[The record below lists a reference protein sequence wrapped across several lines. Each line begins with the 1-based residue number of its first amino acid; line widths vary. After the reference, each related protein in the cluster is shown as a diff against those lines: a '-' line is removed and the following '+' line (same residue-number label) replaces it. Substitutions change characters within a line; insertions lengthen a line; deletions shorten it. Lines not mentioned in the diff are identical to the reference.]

1 MTAVQWLAASA
12 LLTALLWVPYVL
24 ERFTSLGIIGTL
36 KPVDPGDELN
46 QRLWARR
53 AKRAHYNAVE
63 NLVVFATLVLVAQA
77 MGKGDDSQVLF
88 ATQAYFWARVV
99 HFPALT
105 MGWTGVRTLAF
116 LVGFAAQII
125 VALKIFG
132 V

>member
-1 MTAVQWLAASA
+1 MTSLEWLAASA
-12 LLTALLWVPYVL
+12 ILTALLWIPYIL
-24 ERFTSLGIIGTL
+24 ERAVSLGLFGAL
-36 KPVDPGDELN
+36 KPVEPEDELK

-77 MGKGDDSQVLF
+77 LGKAEDSQVLF
-88 ATQAYFWARVV
+88 ATQIFFWARVV

-105 MGWTGVRTLAF
+105 MGWPGVRTLAF
-116 LVGFAAQII
+116 LVGFAAQVI

-132 V
+132 

>member
-77 MGKGDDSQVLF
+77 MGKGEDSQVLF

>member
-36 KPVDPGDELN
+36 KPVDPGDEIK

-105 MGWTGVRTLAF
+105 MGWTGIRTLAF